1 MSLREV
7 STASDLL
14 DFYDL
19 LVIGAGPAGMAAA
32 VEASAAGARVAVFDE
47 NPRPGG
53 QIYRE
58 IMRNSPDRR
67 AYLGPDYWKG
77 KPVAE
82 AFGLSN
88 IDYAPRATVWSLESQ
103 DETTGQTRNVVG
115 VTVAGS
121 ARMIE
126 ASAVIL
132 ATGAQERPMPVPGW
146 TLPGVM
152 TAGAAQIALKAAGAM
167 PSGPIVMAGCGPL
180 LYLLAS
186 QLIDAGVSDFTVLDT
201 AQSLFR
207 VGVLRHMPEFMLS
220 PYVLKGLGLLVK
232 VKRHARVVSGVRS
245 IAITGSE
252 RAEGVR
258 FITTGIEQ
266 TVPASSVLL
275 HQGVIPSTSL
285 TNAAGC
291 ELRWNDEQRAFEPVA
306 DDEGRTTRA
315 GIYVAGD
322 GAGIAGAQAAEVSG
336 RIAALAALCD
346 LGIGVKTAV
355 ATPINSLHKQA
366 RRFLRGRAFLDAL
379 YTPRPGFL
387 APADPETIVCR
398 CEEITARKLRE
409 AIALGPPGPN
419 QLKTFVRC
427 GMGQCQGRL
436 CAATVTEI
444 MAEERNV
451 SPSDVGTYRLRSPV
465 KPVRLA
471 ELAHLPHT
479 PRALKAVTGR
489 DPVDHDTNEGGHLS

>member
-1 MSLREV
+1 MTLREV
-7 STASDLL
+7 STATDLSE
-14 DFYDL
+14 FYDL

-32 VEASAAGARVAVFDE
+32 VEASACGARVAVLDE

-58 IMRNSPDRR
+58 ITRNNPDRR
-67 AYLGPDYWKG
+67 TFLGPDYWKG
-77 KPVAE
+77 KPLAE

-88 IDYAPRATVWSLESQ
+88 VDYASRATVWSLESR
-103 DETTGQTRNVVG
+103 DETAGQACNVVG

-121 ARMIE
+121 ARMVE
-126 ASAVIL
+126 ANAVVL

-167 PSGPIVMAGCGPL
+167 PAGPVVLAGCGPL

-186 QLIDAGVSDFTVLDT
+186 QLVDAGVADLTVLDT
-201 AQSLFR
+201 AQSPFR
-207 VGVLRHMPEFMLS
+207 VAVLRHMPEFMFS
-220 PYVLKGLGLLVK
+220 PYVLKGIGLLLK
-232 VKRHARVVSGVRS
+232 VKRRARVVSGVRS
-245 IAITGSE
+245 IAIIGSQHAESVRYTVGRGE
-252 RAEGVR
+252 RT
-258 FITTGIEQ
+258 I
-266 TVPASSVLL
+266 PANSVLL

-285 TNAAGC
+285 SSAAGC
-291 ELRWNDEQRAFEPVA
+291 ELQWNEEQRSFETVT
-306 DDEGRTTRA
+306 DREGRTTKA
-315 GIYVAGD
+315 NIYVAGD

-336 RIAALAALCD
+336 RIAALAALAD
-346 LGIGVKTAV
+346 LRLVSTQTA
-355 ATPINSLHKQA
+355 ATSIRCVHAQA
-366 RRFLRGRAFLDAL
+366 RRLLRGRAFLDAL
-379 YTPRPGFL
+379 YLPRQSFL
-387 APADPETIVCR
+387 APSAPETIVCR
-398 CEEITARKLRE
+398 CEEVTARKLRE

-444 MAEERNV
+444 MAEERKV
-451 SPSDVGTYRLRSPV
+451 SPADVGTYRLRSPV

-471 ELAHLPHT
+471 ELANLPHT
-479 PRALKAVTGR
+479 ARALKAVTGR
-489 DPVDHDTNEGGHLS
+489 DPVDHDTTETGHIL

>member
-1 MSLREV
+1 MSFREV

-32 VEASAAGARVAVFDE
+32 VEASAAGARVAVLDE

-58 IMRNSPDRR
+58 ITRNRPERR
-67 AYLGPDYWKG
+67 AFLGKDYWKG
-77 KPVAE
+77 KPLAE
-82 AFGLSN
+82 AFANSN
-88 IDYAPRATVWSLESQ
+88 VDYAPRATVWSLESR
-103 DETTGQTRNVVG
+103 DDAAPKTRHVLG
-115 VTVAGS
+115 VTIAGT
-121 ARMIE
+121 ARMLE
-126 ASAVIL
+126 AAAIVL

-167 PSGPIVMAGCGPL
+167 PTGPVVLAGCGPL

-186 QLIDAGVSDFTVLDT
+186 QLVDAGLSDLTVLDT
-201 AQSLFR
+201 ARSPFR
-207 VGVLRHMPEFMLS
+207 AGVLRHMPEFLLS
-220 PYVLKGLGLLVK
+220 PYVLKGVGLLWK
-232 VKRHARVVSGVRS
+232 VKRRVRVVSGVRS
-245 IAITGSE
+245 IAIIGTQHAESVRYTTGRSE
-252 RAEGVR
+252 RT
-258 FITTGIEQ
+258 I
-266 TVPASSVLL
+266 PANSVLL

-285 TNAAGC
+285 PNAAGC
-291 ELRWNDEQRAFEPVA
+291 ELQWNGPQRAFQPVT
-306 DDEGRTTRA
+306 DHDGRSSRN

-322 GAGIAGAQAAEVSG
+322 GCGIAGAQAAEVSG
-336 RIAALAALCD
+336 RVAVLAALRD
-346 LGIGVKTAV
+346 LGLANTEA
-355 ATPINSLHKQA
+355 AAPLMLSLH
-366 RRFLRGRAFLDAL
+366 RRSRHYSRGRAFLDAL
-379 YTPRPGFL
+379 YVPRQSFL
-387 APADPETIVCR
+387 APSDPETIVCR
-398 CEEITARKLRE
+398 CEEVTVRKLRE

-444 MAEERNV
+444 MAEERKV
-451 SPSDVGTYRLRSPV
+451 SPANVGTYRLRSPV

-471 ELAHLPHT
+471 ELAHLPQT

-489 DPVDHDTNEGGHLS
+489 DPVDHDAQEKGHIS

>member
-14 DFYDL
+14 NFYDL

-32 VEASAAGARVAVFDE
+32 VEASAAGAHVAVLDE

-58 IMRNSPDRR
+58 ITRNNPDRR
-67 AYLGPDYWKG
+67 TYLGPDYWKG
-77 KPVAE
+77 KPLTE

-88 IDYAPRATVWSLESQ
+88 VDYAARATVWSLESP
-103 DETTGQTRNVVG
+103 DETVGQARNLVG

-121 ARMIE
+121 AQMIE
-126 ASAVIL
+126 ASAIIL
-132 ATGAQERPMPVPGW
+132 ATGAQERPMPVRGW

-152 TAGAAQIALKAAGAM
+152 TAGAAQIALKAAGAV
-167 PSGPIVMAGCGPL
+167 PAGPVVLAGCGPL

-186 QLIDAGVSDFTVLDT
+186 QLVDAGVSDLTVLDT
-201 AQSLFR
+201 AQSPFR
-207 VGVLRHMPEFMLS
+207 ASVLRHMPEFMLS
-220 PYVLKGLGLLVK
+220 PYVLKGIGLLMK

-245 IAITGSE
+245 IAITGIE
-252 RAEGVR
+252 HGEGVS
-258 FITTGIEQ
+258 FTTNGDEQ
-266 TVPASSVLL
+266 VIPAGTVLL

-291 ELRWNDEQRAFEPVA
+291 ELKWNDEQRAFEPVA
-306 DDEGRTTRA
+306 DHEGRTTRP
-315 GIYVAGD
+315 GIYIAGD

-336 RIAALAALCD
+336 RIAALAALSD
-346 LGIGVKTAV
+346 LRLGSTTV
-355 ATPINSLHKQA
+355 AAARIKSLHKQA

-379 YTPRPGFL
+379 YTPGSDFL
-387 APADPETIVCR
+387 APVYPDTIVCR
-398 CEEITARKLRE
+398 CEEITVRKLRE

-419 QLKTFVRC
+419 QLKTFIRC

-444 MAEERNV
+444 MAEERKV
-451 SPSDVGTYRLRSPV
+451 SPGDVGTYRLRSPV

-489 DPVDHDTNEGGHLS
+489 DPVDHDTNEAGHFS